1 MINIDHKGDLTSII
15 VQNSLSK
22 QDTKVIIDTVKSDK
36 KLEITFIDIG
46 CINIDL
52 ILALDRFKE
61 KLDLSTNNKTLW
73 IYLKKI
79 GIDLKLHHHI
89 KNTQVFGRE
98 VSAIAIGGSA
108 GSLKSMVDILSK
120 VPYCDIAVFVV
131 MHILPDQ
138 ESKLEQ
144 ILQLNTKLKV
154 KEPLNGERVQ
164 KGYIYVA
171 PPDLHMS
178 VEKGFIRTLNTPKV
192 NFCRPAIDVLFESLS
207 KEYKDG
213 LITVLTCGYLDDGS
227 RSLETVKKNNGTS
240 LIIDPNQCEA
250 NDIPLNA
257 MATKNYD
264 FIFDPEDMGEYLK
277 SRLNLTLNLED
288 RVVYLIK
295 EIYKKYHYDF
305 TDYDKN
311 SLIRR
316 VELLR
321 QELGIKHF
329 NDFES
334 LVLND
339 CEVFELLFD
348 KLSINVSEFFRDIET
363 FKQVEKDLLSVLK
376 KLSHIRIWCAGSSK
390 GQEPYSL
397 AMMLDEYGLL
407 DKTIIYATDF
417 NGLVLEQAKNGIYS
431 KKEFEQCKK
440 SLGEMGFETPLEKWF
455 DVEKNYVTIK
465 EEIKKRVHF
474 FQHNLVTDGEINE
487 FQVVFCRNVIIY
499 FNEKLQK
506 KVFKLIYDSLVEN
519 GFLVLGDSEH
529 VADEKKFERLA
540 GGSNSKIFKKQ

>member
-1 MINIDHKGDLTSII
+1 MINIYPKGDRITII

-22 QDTKVIIDTVKSDK
+22 RDTEEIINTVEKGNN
-36 KLEITFIDIG
+36 LEITFIDIG
-46 CINIDL
+46 SIGFEL
-52 ILALDRFKE
+52 ILVLDRFKE
-61 KLDLSTNNKTLW
+61 KLELSTNNKTLW
-73 IYLKKI
+73 LYLKRI

-89 KNTQVFGRE
+89 NNNQLSAKE
-98 VSAIAIGGSA
+98 VEAIGIGGSA
-108 GSLKSMVDILSK
+108 GSLRSMVEIIK
-120 VPYCDIAVFVV
+120 RIPYCEMSVFVV

-138 ESKLEQ
+138 ESRLVQ
-144 ILQLNTKLKV
+144 ILQLNAKLKV
-154 KEPLNGERVQ
+154 KEALNGEKVQ

-171 PPDLHMS
+171 PPDLHMV
-178 VEKGFIRTLNTPKV
+178 VEKGVIYTLNTPKV

-207 KEYKDG
+207 KEYKES

-227 RSLETVKKNNGTS
+227 RSLKTVKANHGTS
-240 LIIDPNQCEA
+240 IIQDPNECEA

-264 FIFDPEDMGEYLK
+264 FVFDMEDIGEYLK

-311 SLIRR
+311 SLVRR

-329 NDFES
+329 NDFEA
-334 LVLND
+334 LVLSD
-339 CEVFELLFD
+339 CEIFELLFE

-363 FKQVEKDLLSVLK
+363 FKQIKNELIPILQN
-376 KLSHIRIWCAGSSK
+376 LSHIRIWCAGSSK
-390 GQEPYSL
+390 GQEPYSI

-417 NGLVLEQAKNGIYS
+417 NGIVLEQAKNGIYS
-431 KKEFEQCKK
+431 LEEFEQCKTASRK
-440 SLGEMGFETPLEKWF
+440 IGLESSLDEWFEQKPNHVLVKEK
-455 DVEKNYVTIK
+455 
-465 EEIKKRVHF
+465 IKKKVHF

-487 FQVVFCRNVIIY
+487 FQVIFCRNVLIY
-499 FNEKLQK
+499 FNEKLQR
-506 KVFKLIYDSLVEN
+506 KVLELIYNSLVDK

-529 VADEKKFERLA
+529 IVNKDEFERLQNN
-540 GGSNSKIFKKQ
+540 SNSKIFKKL